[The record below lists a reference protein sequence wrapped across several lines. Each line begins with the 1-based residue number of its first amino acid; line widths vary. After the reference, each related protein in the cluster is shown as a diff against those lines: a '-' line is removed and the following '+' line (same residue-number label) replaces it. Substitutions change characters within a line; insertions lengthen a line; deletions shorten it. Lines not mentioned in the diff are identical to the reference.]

1 MLNDGRGKEVI
12 IIGGGLGGL
21 AAGIRLAA
29 RGCRVTICEQS
40 DSFGGKMN
48 SWESNGFRFDTGPSL
63 ITMPWVFAEVFQLAG
78 CRLEDYVDMIPMNPL
93 AHYSFADRTTFTYT
107 SELPEWLETIRQI
120 EPRDVAGFLQIMK
133 LGARIYELSKN
144 TFMRCPP
151 LALPRTS
158 DFSIYRSFPLR
169 NTWGTYDKS
178 VASHF
183 KSPCLRQLFNR
194 YPTYVG
200 SSPYCSP
207 ATLLIIPYIEYAFNG
222 WYSKGGL
229 YRIVQGFLDLARQLQ
244 ITLLTGA
251 KVERLEHYQNEV
263 KAVELADGTRLA
275 ADIVVANCEV
285 EDTKM
290 LLGEPHAVRLKEQE
304 RSMSGLVFLLGVK
317 RTLPELQHH
326 QVYFSADYEQE
337 FRQIFTERKFPD
349 DPTVY
354 VNCPSRTDRSV
365 VPGEG
370 ESLFI
375 MANAPANDGDRWE
388 SEMIAEAR
396 RRIFQRL
403 RQGGFPEIEQDIE
416 VEDVWTP
423 QRIATRYAMPGGAI
437 YGTHSHG
444 WRKSFLRPPNKDRK
458 YRGLYYVGGSTHPGG
473 GTPTVLLSAQI
484 TVDLIQKYE
493 LA

>member
-1 MLNDGRGKEVI
+1 MREKEVV
-12 IIGGGLGGL
+12 IIGGGLGGI

-29 RGCRVTICEQS
+29 QGCRVTICEQG
-40 DSFGGKMN
+40 DNFGGKMN
-48 SWESNGFRFDTGPSL
+48 SWESCGFRFDTGPSL
-63 ITMPWVFAEVFQLAG
+63 ITLPRIFAEVFEAAG
-78 CRLEDYVDMIPMNPL
+78 HRLEDFLEMIPMNPL
-93 AHYSFADRTTFTYT
+93 ARYTFADGATFTYCA
-107 SELPEWLETIRQI
+107 ELPEWLETVRQI
-120 EPRDVAGFLQIMK
+120 EPCDVAGFLKIMK

-144 TFMRCPP
+144 TFMRRPP
-151 LALPRTS
+151 FAKPRAT
-158 DFSIYRSFPLR
+158 DWATYREFPVR
-169 NTWGTYDKS
+169 NAWGRYADV
-178 VASHF
+178 VAAHF
-183 KSPCLRQLFNR
+183 KNPYLRQLFNR

-222 WYSKGGL
+222 WYPKGGL
-229 YRIVQGFLDLARQLQ
+229 YRIVESFLTLAQQLQ
-244 ITLLTGA
+244 ITLLTRA
-251 KVERLEHYQNEV
+251 KVERIVHHENKVQTV
-263 KAVELADGTRLA
+263 ILADGTPIP
-275 ADIVVANCEV
+275 ADIVVANCET
-285 EDTKM
+285 EDVKVM
-290 LLGEPHAVRLKEQE
+290 LGEPETTRLKAKD

-337 FRQIFTERKFPD
+337 FSQLFTERTFPN

-354 VNCPSRTDRSV
+354 VNCPSRSDRSI
-365 VPGEG
+365 VPSQG

-375 MANAPANDGDRWE
+375 MANAPANDSEGWGR
-388 SEMIAEAR
+388 EMIAMAR
-396 RRIFQRL
+396 TRIFQRL
-403 RQGGFPEIEQDIE
+403 RFSGFPEIEQDIMM
-416 VEDVWTP
+416 EDVWTP

-444 WRKSFLRPPNKDRK
+444 WRKAFLRPPNKDRK

-484 TVDLIQKYE
+484 AVDLIQKYE